1 MGYFIL
7 PLLIAIAVA
16 PMPQPSETTLANFS
30 RFSRTTGTRIS
41 LVERDGTVR
50 EGKVSA
56 ATADTVTIAFG
67 IGERTFPKTEIVSA
81 ERLRDSSKDGA
92 IRGALFG
99 AIMGI
104 LASQGY
110 SSSEDAT
117 KGWFASVAI
126 YTGIGW
132 ALDAAATN
140 RQLIYR
146 VPGATAASKSAVR
159 MSLRFGGQR
168 HQFAGD
174 RELRRGAPTAAREI
188 REFDGAAALRRRAGT
203 EFDHRTERRRIVNV
217 HVGRLPGT

>member
-99 AIMGI
+99 AVMGLI
-104 LASQGY
+104 ASQGF
-110 SSSEDAT
+110 SSSDDARNA
-117 KGWFASVAI
+117 FYISVAV
-126 YTGIGW
+126 YSGIGW
-132 ALDAAATN
+132 ALDASQTN
-140 RQLIYR
+140 RQPIYR
-146 VPGATAASKSAVR
+146 VPGSAAAAQPTVK
-159 MSLRFGGQR
+159 MSLRF
-168 HQFAGD
+168 
-174 RELRRGAPTAAREI
+174 
-188 REFDGAAALRRRAGT
+188 
-203 EFDHRTERRRIVNV
+203 
-217 HVGRLPGT
+217 